1 MSCIFDT
8 HYTVISNY
16 HLHTTTEFL
25 VFVSVFQYTWLM
37 VNHECLLGERI
48 NQADFHFLQLTR
60 VRARVCMCGRVCGR
74 ACVCICVGGWVC
86 VYSFTI
92 NAYSVC
98 NDVWDILEAWGY
110 GSTILCCW
118 VLQPCF
124 FISVSKNVIFHL
136 QRRKL
141 QQPQIGEKTIWYIVL
156 SKT

>member
-16 HLHTTTEFL
+16 HLHMTTEFL

-60 VRARVCMCGRVCGR
+60 VRVRVCMCGRVCGR

-98 NDVWDILEAWGY
+98 NDVWDILEA
-110 GSTILCCW
+110 
-118 VLQPCF
+118 
-124 FISVSKNVIFHL
+124 
-136 QRRKL
+136 
-141 QQPQIGEKTIWYIVL
+141 
-156 SKT
+156 